1 MGVLPAPELLV
12 PTLKTNGARL
22 NGKGSKWIT
31 KLRRLAIYLRDGFT
45 CQYCGRDLH
54 NAHPRDVTLDHLRPQ
69 IRGGTHESRNL
80 ITACLSCNSRRQ
92 HTAWR
97 RYAPAGA
104 VERITRNIRRIPNLP
119 LARAI
124 LAGQISRAEALTV

>member
-1 MGVLPAPELLV
+1 MPS
-12 PTLKTNGARL
+12 LKADGSRL
-22 NGKGSKWIT
+22 NGKGSAWIS
-31 KLRRLAIYLRDGFT
+31 KPRRLALYLRDRFT

-54 NAHPRDVTLDHLRPQ
+54 AANPREVTLDHLKPQ
-69 IRGGTHESRNL
+69 CRGGTHRDGNL

-92 HTAWR
+92 TMPWR

-104 VERITRNIRRIPNLP
+104 VERIARNIRRVPNVK

-124 LAGQISRAEALTV
+124 LDGTVSRAEAIR